1 METILAPRVLLEEL
15 AALELPA
22 EREARL
28 AQLAEWRE
36 QGPLA
41 PGDELELQAWA
52 AMRDQFAYLRD
63 NARRL
68 LGQEAK

>member
-1 METILAPRVLLEEL
+1 METILAPQDLLQEL
-15 AALELPA
+15 AALELPP

-28 AQLAEWRE
+28 ALLAAWRE

-41 PGDELELQAWA
+41 PDDELEFQAWA
-52 AMRDQFAYLRD
+52 SLRDQFAYLRD

-68 LGQEAK
+68 LGSQVN